1 MALFV
6 DNRSFVRSF
15 FSGLSDLDITS
26 ENVLNG
32 PHRSSIENC
41 IHTLCFTETILIM
54 SLFRVHSNYQIL
66 ALAIYNNNN
75 QFDNAVI
82 E

>member
-1 MALFV
+1 MKLFV

-15 FSGLSDLDITS
+15 FCGLSDLVIAS
-26 ENVLNG
+26 ENVLHG
-32 PHRSSIENC
+32 HYRSSIENC
-41 IHTLCFTETILIM
+41 KHTLCFTETILIM

-66 ALAIYNNNN
+66 ALAIYNNKN